1 MTDRSFIYLG
11 GLMSDDKKKKIVDA
25 AIKVLADENYESM
38 KTANIAKIA
47 GVAQGTIYLYFKG
60 KNEIFSEVIIS
71 IGDRISRLF
80 FDNISSINSVIDN
93 IQIIVKN
100 FYQKRKETEGFYR
113 IIYKAFSELDDS
125 RVKIILDNIFEGII
139 DKIRMII
146 TWARDKGEISIVN
159 EDIDLAATLV
169 FGYTETIWK
178 KEILTDKRISEQELF
193 MSLIKILKVVK

>member
-1 MTDRSFIYLG
+1 
-11 GLMSDDKKKKIVDA
+11 MSDDKKKKIVDA